1 MAKTKDIYE
10 LLENNEKEIMVLLY
24 TNSIPPENPKF
35 ILNETY
41 RRLEIYRSKKE
52 VLFLNCLQ
60 KETIEKIKKLNIIY
74 ICELD
79 SSEDVAEENKIIY
92 AYTAQA
98 TTMEE
103 FYSNQKTTQDISKK
117 TQALK
122 EKIQIKNQNPNS

>member
-52 VLFLNCLQ
+52 VLFLNGLQ

>member
-52 VLFLNCLQ
+52 VLFLNGLQ

-122 EKIQIKNQNPNS
+122 EKIQIKHQNPNS